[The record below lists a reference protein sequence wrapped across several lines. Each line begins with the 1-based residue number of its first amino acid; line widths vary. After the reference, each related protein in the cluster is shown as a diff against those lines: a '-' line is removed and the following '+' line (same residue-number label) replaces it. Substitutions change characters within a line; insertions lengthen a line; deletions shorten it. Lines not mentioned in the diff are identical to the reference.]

1 MRKKCPYSELFWSA
15 FLSHF
20 AAFGVNTER
29 YSVSLKVQEKWFKF
43 SRTNFDDYWD
53 IHFRTYF
60 LSLLW
65 CSLKQLVVSDHQ
77 HLIPQHFLILHAM
90 CFYAMWFRE
99 INSNDNLS
107 ENMWNV
113 ARQPLKTFCYY
124 FHNACCRQTWQGG
137 ALSWGTLT
145 HKITW
150 TFDYVILRKSR
161 CKLKT
166 LYLHCQDVYDDQT
179 WHDGKLTSVSLTHEV
194 MRSLNRVIFWESR
207 DKLKV
212 FYNIFYTISTRMQS
226 LWLPILAWWWLTLR
240 SSFPYSHTTFW

>member
-1 MRKKCPYSELFWSA
+1 MWIRRDTPYLSKFRRSDSNFRGQILTTAETFISE
-15 FLSHF
+15 H
-20 AAFGVNTER
+20 
-29 YSVSLKVQEKWFKF
+29 
-43 SRTNFDDYWD
+43 
-53 IHFRTYF
+53 IF

-194 MRSLNRVIFWESR
+194 MRSLNRVIFWESSN
-207 DKLKV
+207 KLKV

-226 LWLPILAWWWLTLR
+226 LWPPILAWWWLTLR